1 MRGFYM
7 TDDMETN
14 RTTTL
19 ATIATHTRIRTG
31 ERATQPQNWQKRTV
45 AQRSRSL
52 CMHGALQTT
61 EPVLL
66 FM

>member
-1 MRGFYM
+1 MHVFYM
-7 TDDMETN
+7 TDDMETD
-14 RTTTL
+14 RTTTR
-19 ATIATHTRIRTG
+19 ATTETNIRIRTG